1 MPKFLNMCFRC
12 AKVRGC
18 MPIVLTRM
26 GMLKFKNF
34 FSFSLNMG
42 CLLRTAMVPAC
53 KASADV
59 YTLVVACCVNSD
71 INHLLCLQA
80 PTLAFLAPCP

>member
-12 AKVRGC
+12 ANIRGC
-18 MPIVLTRM
+18 MPVVLTRM

-53 KASADV
+53 NASADV
-59 YTLVVACCVNSD
+59 YALVVACCVNSD
-71 INHLLCLQA
+71 INHLLCL
-80 PTLAFLAPCP
+80 